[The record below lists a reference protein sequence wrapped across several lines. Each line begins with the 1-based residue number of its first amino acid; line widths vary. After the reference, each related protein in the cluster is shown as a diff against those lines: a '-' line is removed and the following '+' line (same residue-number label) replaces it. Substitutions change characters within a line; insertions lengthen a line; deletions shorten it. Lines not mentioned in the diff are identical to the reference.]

1 MMRRA
6 PQPPGN
12 LLTDRDGLDPW
23 PGLDDRRFYFLAHA
37 GHDPPPTR
45 VRGEG
50 EIERASEQSLMIRTR
65 RGLRD
70 GESELFRGNKGLA
83 FAHARAVTVP
93 VLRA

>member
-1 MMRRA
+1 MDWIH
-6 PQPPGN
+6 G
-12 LLTDRDGLDPW
+12 
-23 PGLDDRRFYFLAHA
+23 LAHA
-37 GHDPPPTR
+37 GHDPTPTR